1 MKSVQSKWIKKSI
14 LVLLSL
20 CFVFSSVFGATSAY
34 AASTSQLRDKKQKI
48 QNQIE
53 AAQKNIDKIS
63 SQKKETQDRIS
74 ALDKKISLLQDKID
88 VYQDEADELQGSINK
103 IQSNINQTESEIN
116 NIQKQ
121 IDEKQAEF
129 DKTFDEYCQRLR
141 AMYISGHASNLEV
154 LLTSSDISSIL
165 TRSEMIKSVSRQDS
179 ETLDS
184 LTTQMEEIEK
194 EKAELEKKR
203 GQLSENKKNLETDK
217 KALTD
222 NISVVASSKKELDRE
237 VAECNALIKKY
248 ASDSSEYLETI
259 STNKKEIEEVEREIQ
274 EAYRKAQQN
283 NHKKPSSPS
292 SPSAPSPD
300 KGSGRFIYPTP
311 YHRVSSGFYRSNGAY
326 HGALDFACP
335 VGTPVYA
342 SASGTVIL
350 TRTGWGGGYG
360 NYLMIDHGNG
370 YSTLYAHNSKLIAK
384 TGQYVHQ
391 GDVIA
396 KSGNTGRSTGPHCHF
411 EIRINGSKVNPAN
424 YL

>member
-1 MKSVQSKWIKKSI
+1 MQSKWIKKSI

-194 EKAELEKKR
+194 EKLSLRKNEVSCPKTRKILKQIKKR
-203 GQLSENKKNLETDK
+203 LPTTFPWLHPPRRS
-217 KALTD
+217 LT
-222 NISVVASSKKELDRE
+222 KRLP
-237 VAECNALIKKY
+237 NA
-248 ASDSSEYLETI
+248 
-259 STNKKEIEEVEREIQ
+259 
-274 EAYRKAQQN
+274 
-283 NHKKPSSPS
+283 
-292 SPSAPSPD
+292 
-300 KGSGRFIYPTP
+300 
-311 YHRVSSGFYRSNGAY
+311 
-326 HGALDFACP
+326 
-335 VGTPVYA
+335 
-342 SASGTVIL
+342 
-350 TRTGWGGGYG
+350 
-360 NYLMIDHGNG
+360 
-370 YSTLYAHNSKLIAK
+370 TL
-384 TGQYVHQ
+384 
-391 GDVIA
+391 
-396 KSGNTGRSTGPHCHF
+396 
-411 EIRINGSKVNPAN
+411 
-424 YL
+424 